1 MPPRDLEFGTACL
14 YNIATGEEVMKFN
27 NISELTL
34 ECDDGQD
41 YDYNLRQENFF
52 YDDREV
58 TMSIDFDEPVDMDKF
73 YSLLGVDVSKM
84 PDSYDIQFLKVVQV
98 RKHKKRRINKKWG
111 KRYGY
116 KTITVTSKGWK
127 IHSGSDGTVEFI
139 KN

>member
-1 MPPRDLEFGTACL
+1 MPPRDLEFRTACL

-27 NISELTL
+27 NISELNL
-34 ECDDGQD
+34 ECSDGQD

-58 TMSIDFDEPVDMDKF
+58 TMSIDFNEPVDMDKF
-73 YSLLGVDVSKM
+73 YSLLGADVSKM

-127 IHSGSDGTVEFI
+127 MHSDSDGTVEFI